1 MGKPSLQTRPSDDG
15 MSLHTQPGDRFL
27 DDDAPELQV
36 DDLPPLYEDAIESA
50 NGSSSNAPLL
60 GPDPANFP
68 HVHLLDPFSVDAK
81 YGTEY
86 YLDES
91 LDTEPETLE
100 KHMLSWAKRP
110 PRPFVRL
117 LGTHS
122 EMVDSSG
129 KKERKTVTD
138 FDVQVELTPYLYS
151 DATRHIAPFS
161 HLYTVEN
168 EELARRGTVFR
179 TRGPGASQNIEIGLP
194 EKPTLAE
201 WCHRYCAS
209 HAGLKSMVLQRRF
222 IGFDELFVRRRMIE
236 LVHSTNYRGHLQVE
250 FPVRDQRVEVFNK
263 CKINQWRL
271 TGWIFWLCTL
281 TLTVLFTWP
290 YLFFR
295 TKRFEVVRVDWAY
308 SVVDTSHD
316 GRKKYASISEEQWYN
331 MWGRAISRAVL
342 QKQQSTLDQH
352 DLLMAEGA
360 APDFSSASAEG
371 ALGFLMAGVVAMGE
385 VNRHLGW
392 GGDS

>member
-15 MSLHTQPGDRFL
+15 VSLHTQHDRFL

-36 DDLPPLYEDAIESA
+36 DDLPPLYEDAIDP
-50 NGSSSNAPLL
+50 NSSSSSAPLL
-60 GPDPANFP
+60 GPDPTSFP
-68 HVHLLDPFSVDAK
+68 HVHLVDPFNVDPTH
-81 YGTEY
+81 GTEN
-86 YLDES
+86 YLNDS

-100 KHMLSWAKRP
+100 KHIMCWAKRP

-122 EMVDSSG
+122 ETVDSSG

-151 DATRHIAPFS
+151 DAIRHIAPFA
-161 HLYTVEN
+161 HMHTAEN

-179 TRGPGASQNIEIGLP
+179 TRAPGAKQNIEIGLP
-194 EKPTLAE
+194 EKPSLAE

-209 HAGLKSMVLQRRF
+209 HAGLKCMTLQRRF
-222 IGFDELFVRRRMIE
+222 TGFDEAFVRRRMVE
-236 LVHSTNYRGHLQVE
+236 LVHSTNYRGNLQVQ
-250 FPVRDQRVEVFNK
+250 FPVKDQYVQVFNN

-271 TGWIFWLCTL
+271 TRWIFWLCTL
-281 TLTVLFTWP
+281 TLMVLFTWP

-295 TKRFEVVRVDWAY
+295 TKRFEIVQVDWAY
-308 SVVDTSHD
+308 SVDGSD
-316 GRKKYASISEEQWYN
+316 GRKRYASISEERWYN

-342 QKQQSTLDQH
+342 QKRQSTLDQR

-360 APDFSSASAEG
+360 GPDFSSVPAEG

-385 VNRHLGW
+385 VNRQLGW